1 MKMSKKVKFTVAISL
16 LVQSVSFVVVFFILA
31 AKKKS
36 FAKAFLALAA
46 IGGAAGTGMLFS
58 YLNDEKKS
66 LAFDDDFLFDDW
78 DDVCDCEDCDCEDC
92 DSAECL
98 HDEADASE
106 NEEPADDEQDEK
118 ID

>member
-1 MKMSKKVKFTVAISL
+1 
-16 LVQSVSFVVVFFILA
+16 
-31 AKKKS
+31 
-36 FAKAFLALAA
+36 
-46 IGGAAGTGMLFS
+46 MLFS

-78 DDVCDCEDCDCEDC
+78 DDECDCEDCDP
-92 DSAECL
+92 AECL
-98 HDEADASE
+98 HDDDDVSE